1 MENIEI
7 HHRKGFIREHLS
19 IGKKENNIFT
29 NTPIEFKY
37 NVLGIFYF
45 LLVRYLY
52 GYSVLK
58 AKSFKPA

>member
-19 IGKKENNIFT
+19 IGKKNNIFT

-37 NVLGIFYF
+37 NVLGIFIFF
-45 LLVRYLY
+45 LYDICTATLI
-52 GYSVLK
+52 
-58 AKSFKPA
+58 

>member
-37 NVLGIFYF
+37 NVLGIFIFF
-45 LLVRYLY
+45 LYNICTATLI
-52 GYSVLK
+52 
-58 AKSFKPA
+58 